1 MPIPQ
6 DVRKKPIDVK
16 VRISTGEGID
26 VTWSDGHTSRYPFP
40 YLRDLCPCALCNDE
54 REKKAKLSP
63 SPASPSPAG
72 SFEFPMFKPRVTA
85 KAAAAMGNYA
95 VQITFSDGHA
105 AGIYSFEHLREI
117 CPCEA
122 CGRDFRNAADDS
134 TEGNA
139 EGAHKRS

>member
-16 VRISTGEGID
+16 ERISTGEGTNI
-26 VTWSDGHTSRYPFP
+26 TWTDGHTSRYPFS

-54 REKKAKLSP
+54 REKKAQHSP
-63 SPASPSPAG
+63 SPASPLPAG

-105 AGIYSFEHLREI
+105 TGIYSFEHLREL
-117 CPCEA
+117 CPCER
-122 CGRDFRNAADDS
+122 CGAEFRDGVTHVVKN
-134 TEGNA
+134 
-139 EGAHKRS
+139 

>member
-6 DVRKKPIDVK
+6 DVRKKPIDIK
-16 VRISTGEGID
+16 VRVSTGEGVEIA
-26 VTWSDGHTSRYPFP
+26 WSDGHTSRYPFA

-54 REKKAKLSP
+54 REKKAQLSAAP
-63 SPASPSPAG
+63 PSPSPAG

-85 KAAAAMGNYA
+85 KAASAMGNYA

-105 AGIYSFEHLREI
+105 TGIYSFEHLREI

-122 CGRDFRNAADDS
+122 CGRDFRNVKAES
-134 TEGNA
+134 TEGTA
-139 EGAHKRS
+139 ASAQKES

>member
-26 VTWSDGHTSRYPFP
+26 VTWSDGHTSHYPFP

-54 REKKAKLSP
+54 REKKSQH
-63 SPASPSPAG
+63 SPATALPSLAG

-85 KAAAAMGNYA
+85 KAATAMGNYA

-105 AGIYSFEHLREI
+105 TGIYSFEHLREI

-122 CGRDFRNAADDS
+122 CGRDFRSAAADS